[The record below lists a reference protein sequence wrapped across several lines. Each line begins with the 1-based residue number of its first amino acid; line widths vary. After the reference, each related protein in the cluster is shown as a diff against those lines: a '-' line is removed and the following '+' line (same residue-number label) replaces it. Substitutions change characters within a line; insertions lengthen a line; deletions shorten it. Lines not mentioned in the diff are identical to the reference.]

1 MELFIFE
8 HHGHEGKVGTKERG
22 MCALIRRL
30 NDVGHNTSRVCL
42 DKVQAYVPVII

>member
-8 HHGHEGKVGTKERG
+8 HREHEGKMVTKESG

-30 NDVGHNTSRVCL
+30 NDGDHNTSSFCL
-42 DKVQAYVPVII
+42 DKVQVYVPVII